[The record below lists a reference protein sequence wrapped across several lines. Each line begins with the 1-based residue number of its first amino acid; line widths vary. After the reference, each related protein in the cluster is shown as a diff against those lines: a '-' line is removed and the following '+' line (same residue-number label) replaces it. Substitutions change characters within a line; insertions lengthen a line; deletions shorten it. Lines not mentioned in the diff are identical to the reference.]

1 MRCSDIEFDSS
12 WPSSAVVRL
21 NSNPIMDGR
30 GNKLVMIRLAITV
43 FEIVQK
49 CVKVCL
55 KVQTKTIVSPV
66 HVSIVGLLAS
76 LTSIVQP
83 INGMII
89 MIILKIT

>member
-21 NSNPIMDGR
+21 NSNPIMDDR
-30 GNKLVMIRLAITV
+30 GSKLVTIRLAITV

-49 CVKVCL
+49 CAKVCL

-66 HVSIVGLLAS
+66 HVSIVGKCCIHFKSHNSSHFSYAAYGVS
-76 LTSIVQP
+76 
-83 INGMII
+83 N
-89 MIILKIT
+89 